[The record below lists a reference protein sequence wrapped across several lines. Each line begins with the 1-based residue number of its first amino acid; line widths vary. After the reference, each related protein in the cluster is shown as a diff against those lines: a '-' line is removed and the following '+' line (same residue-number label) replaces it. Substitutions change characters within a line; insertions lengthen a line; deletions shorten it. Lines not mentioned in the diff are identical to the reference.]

1 MKKKFILVDDDRVF
15 IKLMTKFL
23 TAKNQIVDHCTSSSG
38 AMEEILIKKPD
49 CVLLDMMMPGIDGLE
64 LLKQLRNQKELENL
78 KIIIVSGKAYEVDR
92 KRALDLGADGYIV
105 KPVDPDKI
113 FAQIQKI
120 IEDKIEMIFWGVR
133 GTLPVPGKETIR
145 YGGNTS
151 CMSLEFTKGDFF
163 MFDAGT
169 GIKGLSDYIMAE
181 NKKLV
186 EARLFIS
193 HPHWDHINAMPFF
206 VPMYMPGNEIEICG
220 PAHGD
225 ITMRE
230 LISGQM
236 NGIYFPIKIKEFSA
250 RIYFRDLQEEQF
262 NIDGIKISTMLLN
275 HPGHC
280 LGYSVEYKGKLICYV
295 TDNELYPKTSQ
306 FYNEFY
312 IEQLTE
318 FIRGADALITDS
330 TYTDKEYTA
339 KMGWG
344 HSTVEQVVALADAAR
359 VKNLYLFH
367 HDPDQTD
374 DDIDLKLEKAQT
386 MLLEMNSKTTC
397 IAPVEKQ
404 RFLI

>member
-1 MKKKFILVDDDRVF
+1 LRRKIFIVDDDRIF
-15 IKLMTKFL
+15 IKLMSKFL
-23 TAKNQIVDHCTSSSG
+23 TAENQVVEYCTSSTRALS
-38 AMEEILIKKPD
+38 EILIKKPD
-49 CVLLDMMMPGIDGLE
+49 CILLDMMMPEIDGLE
-64 LLKQLRNQKELENL
+64 LLKQLRNEKSLDNI
-78 KIIIVSGKAYEVDR
+78 KIIIVSGKSYEFDR
-92 KRALDLGADGYIV
+92 KRAFDFGADGYIV

-113 FAQIQKI
+113 FGQIEKI
-120 IEDKIEMIFWGVR
+120 IEDKVEMIFWGVR
-133 GTLPVPGKETIR
+133 GTLPVPGKKTIR

-151 CMSLEFTKGDFF
+151 CMSLEFTRGNFC

-181 NKKLV
+181 KKQLV
-186 EARLFIS
+186 GARIFIS
-193 HPHWDHINAMPFF
+193 HPHWDHINAMPYF
-206 VPMYMPGNEIEICG
+206 VPMYTPGNEIEICG

-236 NGIYFPIKIKEFSA
+236 NGVYFPIKIKEFSA
-250 RIYFRDLQEEQF
+250 TIYFRDLQEEQF
-262 NIDGIKISTMLLN
+262 AIDGINISTMLLN

-280 LGYSVEYKGKLICYV
+280 LGYRVEYKGKVICYV
-295 TDNELYPKTSQ
+295 TDNELYPKSSQ

-318 FIRGADALITDS
+318 FIRGADAFITDS
-330 TYTDKEYTA
+330 TYTDKEYAA

-344 HSTVEQVVALADAAR
+344 HSAVEQVVELANSAGI
-359 VKNLYLFH
+359 KKLYLFH

-374 DDIDLKLEKAQT
+374 DDIDRKLEKAQT
-386 MLLEMNSKTTC
+386 LLLKMNSKTTC
-397 IAPVEKQ
+397 IAPTEQQ

>member
-1 MKKKFILVDDDRVF
+1 MRKKFFIVDDDRIF
-15 IKLMTKFL
+15 IKLMVKFL
-23 TAKNQIVDHCTSSSG
+23 TAENQIVDSCSSSSK
-38 AMEEILIKKPD
+38 ALAEILLKKPD
-49 CVLLDMMMPGIDGLE
+49 CVLLDMMMPEIDGLE
-64 LLKQLRNQKELENL
+64 LLKQLRNEKELENI
-78 KIIIVSGKAYEVDR
+78 KIIIVSGKSYEFDR
-92 KRALDLGADGYIV
+92 KRAFDFGADGYIV
-105 KPVDPDKI
+105 KPVDSDKI
-113 FAQIQKI
+113 FGQIKKI
-120 IEDKIEMIFWGVR
+120 IDDKIEMVFWGVR
-133 GTLPVPGKETIR
+133 GTLPVPGKNTIR

-151 CMSLEFTKGDFF
+151 CMSLEFTTGDFF

-169 GIKGLSDYIMAE
+169 GIKGLSDHIMAE
-181 NKKLV
+181 KKQLI
-186 EARLFIS
+186 EARIFIS
-193 HPHWDHINAMPFF
+193 HPHWDHINAMPYF
-206 VPMYMPGNEIEICG
+206 VPMYTPGNEIEICG

-236 NGIYFPIKIKEFSA
+236 NGVYFPIKIKEFSA

-262 NIDGIKISTMLLN
+262 DIDGINISTMLLN

-280 LGYSVEYKGKLICYV
+280 LGYRVEYKGKAICYV

-318 FIRGADALITDS
+318 FIRGADAFIADS
-330 TYTDKEYTA
+330 TYTEKEYPA

-344 HSTVEQVVALADAAR
+344 HSAVEQVVELADAAK
-359 VKNLYLFH
+359 VKTLYLFH

-374 DDIDLKLEKAQT
+374 DDIDSKLETARE
-386 MLLEMNSKTTC
+386 LLLKMNSKTTC
-397 IAPVEKQ
+397 IAPTEKQ